1 MQIIDLVDVN
11 WGFGMLEIKIGLTWL
26 DWKGEVIIFIPINSV
41 IQQLQKNSGCLPSPL
56 GLCG

>member
-1 MQIIDLVDVN
+1 
-11 WGFGMLEIKIGLTWL
+11 MLEIKIGLTWL